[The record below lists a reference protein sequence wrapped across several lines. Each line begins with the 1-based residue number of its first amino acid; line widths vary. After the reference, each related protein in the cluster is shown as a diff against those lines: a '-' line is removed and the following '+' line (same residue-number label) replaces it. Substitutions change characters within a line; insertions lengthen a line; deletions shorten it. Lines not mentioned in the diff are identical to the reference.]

1 MKLSDYELF
10 LQLVK
15 GDENSLAELILR
27 YQNKVYN
34 TSLSYLQNNEEAEE
48 VAMDVFLELFQS
60 AANFRGESSVSTWIY
75 RITINKSLDK
85 LKYRNRKKRL
95 VWISSIFSNEEGELL
110 RDQPH
115 FEHPGILLENK
126 EKSVLLFKAIDQLPE
141 KQKSAYLL
149 SYVEMLPQNEVA
161 QILETSVGAVESLL
175 QRAKVKLRKELEKY
189 YPERLR

>member
-10 LQLVK
+10 LQIIK
-15 GDENSLAELILR
+15 RDENSLAELILR
-27 YQNKVYN
+27 FQNKVYN
-34 TSLSYLQNNEEAEE
+34 TALSYLQNNEEAEE

-110 RDQPH
+110 HDKPH

-189 YPERLR
+189 YPERVK

>member
-27 YQNKVYN
+27 FQNKVYN
-34 TSLSYLQNNEEAEE
+34 TALSYLQNNEEAEE

-110 RDQPH
+110 HDKPH
-115 FEHPGILLENK
+115 FAPPGILLENK

-189 YPERLR
+189 YPERVK

>member
-10 LQLVK
+10 LQIIK

-27 YQNKVYN
+27 FQNKVYN
-34 TSLSYLQNNEEAEE
+34 SALSYLQNNEEAEE

-110 RDQPH
+110 YDKPH

-161 QILETSVGAVESLL
+161 QILETSIGAVESLL